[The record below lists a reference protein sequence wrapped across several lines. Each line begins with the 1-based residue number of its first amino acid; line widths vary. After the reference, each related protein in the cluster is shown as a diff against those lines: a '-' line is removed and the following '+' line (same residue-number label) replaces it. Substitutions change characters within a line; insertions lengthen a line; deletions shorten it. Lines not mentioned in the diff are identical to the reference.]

1 MANRNDFDRLEKAG
15 KAGLLVGGLAAGA
28 KFGKGILKRI
38 QEQTGEVIQESN
50 RANYDRQ
57 GLLYKLTHKRPE

>member
-28 KFGKGILKRI
+28 ALGKKIIKI
-38 QEQTGEVIQESN
+38 NQEQIGQEIRESN
-50 RANYDRQ
+50 KKNYDLQ
-57 GLLYKLTHKRPE
+57 GFLYKLTHKRPE